1 MADIPRERRHV
12 QMDNGNDTIK
22 SAIAANIAELRRKS
36 GMTQQDLADAL
47 SYTDKAVSKWERA
60 ESIPD
65 VVILKR
71 IADLF
76 GVTVDYLLR
85 DNRDDPLSIPLPPSH
100 RRYKHGLIMGICILL
115 VWLLATLAFVVVT
128 PLETSF
134 SAGWLI
140 FLYAVPVSSVVWLVF
155 NSVWFNPKINYIAIS
170 LLMWT
175 VFASVHLTA
184 QNAIGVPAQKIWMIY
199 LLGIPGQV
207 IILLWSG
214 MGRRPRRRKKEP
226 KESAKK
232 DPPV

>member
-1 MADIPRERRHV
+1 ME
-12 QMDNGNDTIK
+12 NGNETIK
-22 SAIAANIAELRRKS
+22 VAIAANIAELRRKS
-36 GMTQQDLADAL
+36 GMTQQELADAL

-85 DNRDDPLSIPLPPSH
+85 DNRDDPLSVPLPPSH

-115 VWLLATLAFVVVT
+115 VWLLATFAFVVVT
-128 PLETSF
+128 PLNTSF

-140 FLYAVPVSSVVWLVF
+140 FLYAVPVSAVVWLVF
-155 NSVWFNPKINYIAIS
+155 NSVWFNPKFNYLAIS

-175 VFASVHLTA
+175 TFASFHLTA
-184 QNAIGVPAQKIWMIY
+184 LCTFEKQVWMIY

-214 MGRRPRRRKKEP
+214 MGRRPRRKKKDANATKEPAKKEDSP
-226 KESAKK
+226 A
-232 DPPV
+232 